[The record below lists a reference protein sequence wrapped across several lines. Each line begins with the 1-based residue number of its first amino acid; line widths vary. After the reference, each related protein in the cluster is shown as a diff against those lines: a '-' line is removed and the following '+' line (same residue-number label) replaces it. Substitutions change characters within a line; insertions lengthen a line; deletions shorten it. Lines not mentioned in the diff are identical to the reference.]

1 MQGLIQRDMDAN
13 KKSEC
18 WCFQI
23 IVSLVLGVCLFTLQK
38 LCHAMFASRNL
49 SEGLIKDSIV
59 IDQRCGLQASSH
71 CLCEQRVL
79 KAKQLEERWLW
90 LECLELGTEALNFP
104 TAGRPVIDGG
114 ALELTEE
121 QTVLKH
127 HAPNSVR
134 KRWWEGQAG
143 GFTIDNLF
151 PNICAHFFFEVM
163 KTLFRLNDIYESLSF
178 PSV

>member
-1 MQGLIQRDMDAN
+1 MQGLIQWDMDAN

-38 LCHAMFASRNL
+38 LCHAMLASRNL
-49 SEGLIKDSIV
+49 SEGLIKDSIM

-71 CLCEQRVL
+71 CLCEQRVV

-104 TAGRPVIDGG
+104 ATGRPVIDGV
-114 ALELTEE
+114 EE

-127 HAPNSVR
+127 HPPNSVR
-134 KRWWEGQAG
+134 KRRWEGRPG
-143 GFTIDNLF
+143 GFTTDNLF
-151 PNICAHFFFEVM
+151 PNICAHFF
-163 KTLFRLNDIYESLSF
+163 RSLENF
-178 PSV
+178 V